1 MSKDNAAFDI
11 LISAKEPQPRESPVI
26 IKLTDDLDITLPLM
40 FEI

>member
-11 LISAKEPQPRESPVI
+11 LISEKSHSHESH
-26 IKLTDDLDITLPLM
+26 LTDALDITLPLM